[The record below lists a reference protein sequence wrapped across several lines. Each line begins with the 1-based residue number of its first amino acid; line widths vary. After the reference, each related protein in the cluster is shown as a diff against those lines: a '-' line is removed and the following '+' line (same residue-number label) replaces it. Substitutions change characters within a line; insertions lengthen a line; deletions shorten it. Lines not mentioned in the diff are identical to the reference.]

1 MTSAGGN
8 NRSADL
14 VPNASL
20 PYREDRE
27 RAGPSLTTANA
38 AALKEKRVVLSAA
51 SLQRTLERL
60 AIQIVEPNGASADL
74 VLIGVRK
81 GGENLAHRIH
91 AEIKHRTG
99 ISVPLGFLN
108 VTIYRDDAA
117 ARDMPDSQINV
128 DLSGKE
134 VVIIDDVLYTGR
146 TVRSALDAITDLG
159 RARVARLCVLI
170 DRGLRELPIQPDYVG
185 RFVPTSRDEHVAVEL
200 NREPNAGDRVVIF
213 ERA

>member
-1 MTSAGGN
+1 MAK
-8 NRSADL
+8 
-14 VPNASL
+14 
-20 PYREDRE
+20 
-27 RAGPSLTTANA
+27 TTT
-38 AALKEKRVVLSAA
+38 LREKRVVLSAA
-51 SLQRTLERL
+51 ALQRTVERL
-60 AIQIVEPNGASADL
+60 AFQIIEPNGADQDL
-74 VLIGVRK
+74 VLIGIRK
-81 GGENLAHRIH
+81 GGENLARRIH
-91 AEIKHRTG
+91 AEIRTRTMV
-99 ISVPLGFLN
+99 SVPIGFLN
-108 VTIYRDDAA
+108 VTLYRDDSA

-128 DLSGKE
+128 DVAGKE
-134 VVIIDDVLYTGR
+134 VVLIDDVLYTGR